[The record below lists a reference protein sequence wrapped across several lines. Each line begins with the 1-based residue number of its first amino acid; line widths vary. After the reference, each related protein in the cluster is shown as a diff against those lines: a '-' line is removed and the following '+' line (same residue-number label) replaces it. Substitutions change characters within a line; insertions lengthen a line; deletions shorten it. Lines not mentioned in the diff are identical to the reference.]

1 LVAHSKIVLD
11 SMKGDTVDADFRL
24 HKILIFVQRLHPVE
38 VSTVPHFLSL
48 VADDLAG
55 VLSKTRSAF

>member
-1 LVAHSKIVLD
+1 
-11 SMKGDTVDADFRL
+11 MKGDTVDADFRL

-48 VADDLAG
+48 VVDDLAG